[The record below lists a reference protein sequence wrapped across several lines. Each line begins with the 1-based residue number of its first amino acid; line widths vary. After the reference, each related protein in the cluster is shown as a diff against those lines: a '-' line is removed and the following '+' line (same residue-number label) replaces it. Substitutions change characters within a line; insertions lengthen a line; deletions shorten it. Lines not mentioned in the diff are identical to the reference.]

1 MSVSGQIH
9 HEFLC
14 LLWVLADKQ
23 TRDYCALIGAEELIG
38 CEASTCSQ
46 ARMFSFNKNSIDKG
60 IAYATATRLHISVH
74 STAPLSCRHPGQPI
88 SSTECLMHSAA
99 HALHGAANASHYAAP
114 HPAPSC
120 PAVNVDVGA
129 PNVAPSD
136 HANRAGASE
145 EVDVIDDASHT
156 ASGVAASK

>member
-1 MSVSGQIH
+1 M
-9 HEFLC
+9 
-14 LLWVLADKQ
+14 WVLPDKQ
-23 TRDYCALIGAEELIG
+23 TRNYYALISAEEEIDS
-38 CEASTCSQ
+38 EAFTWSR
-46 ARMFSFNKNSIDKG
+46 ARTFSFNKNSISK
-60 IAYATATRLHISVH
+60 ALATRLHLSMH
-74 STAPLSCRHPGQPI
+74 STAPLSCRQPGQPI
-88 SSTECLMHSAA
+88 SSAECLMHSAA
-99 HALHGAANASHYAAP
+99 HASHGAANASHCAVP
-114 HPAPSC
+114 RPASSC